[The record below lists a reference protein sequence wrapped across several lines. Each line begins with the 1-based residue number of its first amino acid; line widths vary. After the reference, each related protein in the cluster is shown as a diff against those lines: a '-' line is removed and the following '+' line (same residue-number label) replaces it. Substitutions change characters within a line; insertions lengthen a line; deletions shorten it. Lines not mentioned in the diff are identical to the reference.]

1 MCAVFAESETVSRIA
16 EGARAEDILAG
27 VHRAMA
33 SKVAMLVKR
42 VKMEPDVVLTGGGG
56 EYAGLVLAISGALGL
71 KVLVPEQPRLTA
83 SFGAACLAEEGL
95 P

>member
-27 VHRAMA
+27 VHRVMA

-56 EYAGLVLAISGALGL
+56 EDAGLVLAISGALGL
-71 KVLVPEQPRLTA
+71 KVLVPEQPRLTV